1 MGYTDLISTQYSLH
15 RKSHMID
22 HIKLYLYKRS
32 LRKQLK
38 NLIYSGK
45 IEKITFVSV
54 DGDRLSVYRLNTS
67 NEGEKK

>member
-1 MGYTDLISTQYSLH
+1 MLAQ
-15 RKSHMID
+15 
-22 HIKLYLYKRS
+22 IKLYLYKRS

-54 DGDRLSVYRLNTS
+54 DGEKLMVYRLDKKS

>member
-1 MGYTDLISTQYSLH
+1 MLAQI
-15 RKSHMID
+15 R
-22 HIKLYLYKRS
+22 LYLYKRA

-38 NLIYSGK
+38 SLIYSGK

-54 DGDRLSVYRLNTS
+54 DGDRVSVYKLSNKS